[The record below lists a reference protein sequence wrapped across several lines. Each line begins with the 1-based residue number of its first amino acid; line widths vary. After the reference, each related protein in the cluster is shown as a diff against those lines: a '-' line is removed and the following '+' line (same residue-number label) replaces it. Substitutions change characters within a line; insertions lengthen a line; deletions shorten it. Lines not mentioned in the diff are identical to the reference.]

1 MNDFIF
7 YLLLGFEHIL
17 DINAYDHLLFLVAMS
32 LPFVFKQSRLLLLLV
47 TAFTIGHTLS
57 LWAASAGIIRFSS
70 NWIEFLIPMTIL
82 LTALHTLY
90 WNNSLERKPSLSFFV
105 LAGFFGIIHGLGFSG
120 YFSMV
125 FQQKSIGFPL
135 LYFTLGIELAQLVVV
150 AFVVVFNSILS
161 NIFRV
166 SKRDRLLVGSSIIIG
181 ILVPILIASTKAI

>member
-1 MNDFIF
+1 
-7 YLLLGFEHIL
+7 
-17 DINAYDHLLFLVAMS
+17 MS

-90 WNNSLERKPSLSFFV
+90 WNNSLERKPSLPFFV
-105 LAGFFGIIHGLGFSG
+105 LGGFFGIIHGLGFSG

-125 FQQKSIGFPL
+125 FPQKSIGFPL
-135 LYFTLGIELAQLVVV
+135 LYFTLGIELAQLLVV
-150 AFVVVFNSILS
+150 AFVVVLNSILS

-181 ILVPILIASTKAI
+181 ILVPILITSTKAL

>member
-1 MNDFIF
+1 MNDYTF
-7 YLLLGFEHIL
+7 YLRLGFEHIL
-17 DINAYDHLLFLVAMS
+17 DINAYDHLLFLVVMS

-47 TAFTIGHTLS
+47 TAFTAGHTLS
-57 LWAASAGIIRFSS
+57 LWAASAGIIRFLS

-90 WNNSLERKPSLSFFV
+90 WNTSLERKASLPFFV
-105 LAGFFGIIHGLGFSG
+105 LASFFGIIHGLGFSG

-125 FQQKSIGFPL
+125 FPQKSIGFPL
-135 LYFTLGIELAQLVVV
+135 LYFTLGIELAQLFVV
-150 AFVVVFNSILS
+150 AFVVVLNSTFS

-181 ILVPILIASTKAI
+181 ILVPVLIASIKAL

>member
-7 YLLLGFEHIL
+7 YLRLGFEHIL
-17 DINAYDHLLFLVAMS
+17 DINGYDHLLFLVAMS

-57 LWAASAGIIRFSS
+57 LWAASAEIIRFSS

-90 WNNSLERKPSLSFFV
+90 WNNSLERKPSLPFFV
-105 LAGFFGIIHGLGFSG
+105 LGGFFGIIHGLGFSG

-125 FQQKSIGFPL
+125 FPQKSIGFPL

-181 ILVPILIASTKAI
+181 ILVPILITSTKAL

>member
-181 ILVPILIASTKAI
+181 ILVPILIASTKAL

>member
-135 LYFTLGIELAQLVVV
+135 LYFTLGIELAQLFVV

-181 ILVPILIASTKAI
+181 ILVPILIASTKAL

>member
-7 YLLLGFEHIL
+7 YLRLGFEHIL

-82 LTALHTLY
+82 LTALHILY
-90 WNNSLERKPSLSFFV
+90 WNNSLERKPSLPFFV
-105 LAGFFGIIHGLGFSG
+105 LGGFFGIIHGLGFSG

-125 FQQKSIGFPL
+125 FPQKSIGFPL
-135 LYFTLGIELAQLVVV
+135 LYFTLGIELAQLLVV
-150 AFVVVFNSILS
+150 AFVVVLNSILS

-181 ILVPILIASTKAI
+181 ILVPILITSTKAL

>member
-7 YLLLGFEHIL
+7 YLRLGFEHIL

-32 LPFVFKQSRLLLLLV
+32 LPFVFKQLRLLLLLV
-47 TAFTIGHTLS
+47 TAFTVGHTLS

-70 NWIEFLIPMTIL
+70 NWIEFLIPITIV

-90 WNNSLERKPSLSFFV
+90 WNKSLERKPSLPFFV
-105 LAGFFGIIHGLGFSG
+105 LAVFFGIIHGLGFSG

-125 FQQKSIGFPL
+125 FPHKSIGLPL
-135 LYFTLGIELAQLVVV
+135 LYFTLGIELAQLLVV
-150 AFVVVFNSILS
+150 ALVILVNSIMS
-161 NIFRV
+161 NVFKV

-181 ILVPILIASTKAI
+181 ILVPILITAIKTL

>member
-1 MNDFIF
+1 MTDFIF
-7 YLLLGFEHIL
+7 YLRLGFDHIL

-105 LAGFFGIIHGLGFSG
+105 LACFFGIIHGLGFSG

-135 LYFTLGIELAQLVVV
+135 LYFTLGIELAQLVIV
-150 AFVVVFNSILS
+150 AFVVVRNSILS

-181 ILVPILIASTKAI
+181 ILVPILIASTKAL

>member
-7 YLLLGFEHIL
+7 YLRLGFEHIL

-150 AFVVVFNSILS
+150 AFVAVLNSILS

-181 ILVPILIASTKAI
+181 ILVPILIASTKAL

>member
-7 YLLLGFEHIL
+7 YLRLGFEHIL

-105 LAGFFGIIHGLGFSG
+105 LAVFFGIIHGLGFSG

-135 LYFTLGIELAQLVVV
+135 LYFTLGIELAQLVIV
-150 AFVVVFNSILS
+150 AFVVVLNSILS

-181 ILVPILIASTKAI
+181 ILAPILIASTKAL

>member
-7 YLLLGFEHIL
+7 YLRLGFEHIL

-150 AFVVVFNSILS
+150 AFIVVLNSILS

-181 ILVPILIASTKAI
+181 ILIPILIASTKAL

>member
-7 YLLLGFEHIL
+7 YLLLGIEHIL

-181 ILVPILIASTKAI
+181 ILVPILIASTKAL